1 MIVSLFGDTYCT
13 NADCIDPR
21 CDAIRGTLKDSD
33 LAVRWARSGGDGKLT
48 PLSRLRNCEKRRIAR
63 MFDYTRE
70 HENDFSFWY
79 PKIKDCGIPTPL
91 TFYTK
96 LPSAE
101 EEPEYVKRLYE
112 AFYMEH
118 PKEDEEVVKA
128 YLEERVI
135 PKLKEMKLTG
145 HVFVKNGRFSN
156 KFNANGTCNL
166 YGLHELYRAIILIN
180 YEAMCCGAE
189 GADEIVVRKF
199 IESPHGTTPCIY
211 NGLPLRSEFRVFY
224 DFDTRKPIFT
234 ANYWDYDYVY
244 PHLHDATDK
253 IVFEHERERI
263 EGAFKSEK
271 DRVQAMVETAMKRVT
286 GLAGQ
291 WSVDI
296 LMDEGD
302 NLWLIDMA
310 IAQRSAYWEKRPE
323 GYAE

>member
-1 MIVSLFGDTYCT
+1 MLF
-13 NADCIDPR
+13 
-21 CDAIRGTLKDSD
+21 
-33 LAVRWARSGGDGKLT
+33 RS
-48 PLSRLRNCEKRRIAR
+48 
-63 MFDYTRE
+63 
-70 HENDFSFWY
+70 
-79 PKIKDCGIPTPL
+79 
-91 TFYTK
+91 
-96 LPSAE
+96 
-101 EEPEYVKRLYE
+101 
-112 AFYMEH
+112 
-118 PKEDEEVVKA
+118 
-128 YLEERVI
+128 
-135 PKLKEMKLTG
+135 
-145 HVFVKNGRFSN
+145 
-156 KFNANGTCNL
+156 
-166 YGLHELYRAIILIN
+166 N

>member
-1 MIVSLFGDTYCT
+1 
-13 NADCIDPR
+13 
-21 CDAIRGTLKDSD
+21 
-33 LAVRWARSGGDGKLT
+33 
-48 PLSRLRNCEKRRIAR
+48 

-118 PKEDEEVVKA
+118 PKEDEETVKA

-135 PKLKEMKLTG
+135 PKLKEMGLTG

-199 IESPHGTTPCIY
+199 IESPHGKTPRIYKAYRCAPSSACSTTSTPESRSSPRTTGITITSTHTCTMPPTRSFSSMS
-211 NGLPLRSEFRVFY
+211 GSASKARLRAKK
-224 DFDTRKPIFT
+224 T
-234 ANYWDYDYVY
+234 
-244 PHLHDATDK
+244 
-253 IVFEHERERI
+253 
-263 EGAFKSEK
+263 AFK
-271 DRVQAMVETAMKRVT
+271 R
-286 GLAGQ
+286 
-291 WSVDI
+291 WSK
-296 LMDEGD
+296 L
-302 NLWLIDMA
+302 
-310 IAQRSAYWEKRPE
+310 R
-323 GYAE
+323 